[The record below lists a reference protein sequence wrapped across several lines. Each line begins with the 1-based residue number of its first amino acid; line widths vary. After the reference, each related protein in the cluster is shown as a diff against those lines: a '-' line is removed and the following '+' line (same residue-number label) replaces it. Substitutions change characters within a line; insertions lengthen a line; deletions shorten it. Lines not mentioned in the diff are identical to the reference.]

1 MLEEEVFI
9 VDRVWPEASRRV
21 QSRRESSTP
30 NVTSRLGHE
39 RRDPGKRG
47 KEETESGQRRP
58 REGQEREA
66 LEEDKR
72 EREHSQNTRM
82 LRQ

>member
-9 VDRVWPEASRRV
+9 VDRVWPEASGRV

-47 KEETESGQRRP
+47 REETERVGKGD
-58 REGQEREA
+58 RER
-66 LEEDKR
+66 DKR
-72 EREHSQNTRM
+72 ERH
-82 LRQ
+82 